1 MDTFNDALIQ
11 PDRSVSSDVRNSL
24 IITSNYDL
32 LDNDNISVSWS
43 DNIVSVK
50 RPSGLSNLS
59 KIRFRNF
66 KGSMLPYT
74 SLELPK
80 LKVHVITDAESNHGA
95 DIDGSITLWG
105 NHYNSQLVR
114 NTLDGN
120 NLISFTKPWTYNS
133 DSEIQVEYNIREC
146 IEEANRRMKEAY
158 PVIGNSVLVNTGTNT
173 WNHFQYTDY
182 YPITT
187 AGSYQFVASNTDT
200 KEVYLLWPT
209 SDNSNN
215 IIHFSAI
222 IYNDA
227 IPTIA
232 TMDLDS
238 KIAGVCVEQSD
249 ALGKW
254 YVANR
259 VYINNGSFE
268 APTWQLIYSSS
279 WLKSAVSNLSL
290 TISPK
295 ISFYTIG
302 KWGDTS
308 CIVTSE
314 RVNEPSGGNH
324 LILIYAYNN
333 GAWTKFF
340 IDPMAPDGDFV
351 CYSLVATDSWCYM
364 LIFVYTD
371 DGNKQY
377 AVPHIYKFSKSLLEG
392 TSLDSPLRLDN
403 SSVSMYIPLLK
414 DLGNWEISKFWTEKI
429 RHGTAGKETYGISI
443 MGGSP
448 DNISDSFIYFVG
460 TFVCRIVNGNI
471 FNCVESFAYKHKAS
485 EAIGK
490 DCFVKMPEGY
500 GIINYSDILT
510 YDYSNVIINK
520 GSFMGAQ
527 FYMPTSVPILQVS
540 TFNNSLMLGSFD
552 TGNISEM
559 VRLNKYL
566 GYDKNVNNGYNIRQI
581 YIFNMSSRVI
591 MGGSNLVGMI
601 NLIDGHAT
609 SYYDDFFI
617 YHNDG
622 NSTYVLNP
630 QFNYANDLRM
640 NFMIVIETEPYY
652 FMCYTPVS
660 FYPPD
665 GVSVSHIKKP
675 LIYNQLNTHIFNT
688 IEILILLTYEFNDIE
703 LTCNN
708 FPNNN
713 GVIFHINEESQ
724 VEFKEMLTDNTQDDI
739 KLQLI
744 SNNEPLT
751 LTLLKSLY
759 GNISLSLDW
768 VCF

>member
-1 MDTFNDALIQ
+1 MTNFNDALIQ
-11 PDRSVSSDVRNSL
+11 PDQSVSSDVRNSL

-50 RPSGLSNLS
+50 RPAGLSNLS

-80 LKVHVITDAESNHGA
+80 LKVHVITDMEGNHKG
-95 DIDGSITLWG
+95 DIDGSITVWG
-105 NHYNSQLVR
+105 NHFNSELVR

-120 NLISFTKPWTYNS
+120 NLISFTKPWTYDS

-158 PVIGNSVLVNTGTNT
+158 PIIGNSVLINTGTNN
-173 WNHFQYTDY
+173 WGHFEYTSY
-182 YPITT
+182 FPIPT
-187 AGSYQFVASNTDT
+187 AGSYQFIVQSSDT
-200 KEVYLLWPT
+200 KKVYLLWPT
-209 SDNSNN
+209 SANSNN
-215 IIHFSAI
+215 IIEMSAI
-222 IYNDA
+222 NNNDC
-227 IPTIA
+227 IPRIA
-232 TMDLDS
+232 TMDLDA

-249 ALGKW
+249 ASNQW
-254 YVANR
+254 YIANR

-268 APTWQLIYSSS
+268 APTWELIYSSS
-279 WLKSAVSNLSL
+279 WLKNNIRDMSL
-290 TISPK
+290 TVDHK
-295 ISFYTIG
+295 ISAYTIG
-302 KWGDTS
+302 KWENTS
-308 CIVTSE
+308 CMVTYE
-314 RVNEPSGGNH
+314 RVNEASEGKT
-324 LILIYAYNN
+324 LTLIYAYNN
-333 GAWTKFF
+333 NAWTKFF
-340 IDPMAPDGDFV
+340 IDQGQDDYV
-351 CYSLVATDSWCYM
+351 CYSFVATDSWCYM
-364 LIFVYTD
+364 LNFVYTFASKD
-371 DGNKQY
+371 KIY
-377 AVPHIYKFSKSLLEG
+377 AIPIIYKFSKSLLVG
-392 TSLDSPLRLDN
+392 TSLTSPLNLN
-403 SSVSMYIPLLK
+403 TPGISSYMPLPK
-414 DLGNWEISKFWTEKI
+414 ELGNWEISKFWTEKI
-429 RHGTAGKETYGISI
+429 RHGTFGKETYGISI

-448 DNISDSFIYFVG
+448 DNINDAFIYFVG
-460 TFVCRIVNGNI
+460 TFVCRIVNGNLE
-471 FNCVESFAYKHKAS
+471 NCVESFAYKHRAT
-485 EAIGK
+485 EALGK

-500 GIINYSDILT
+500 GLINYSDILT
-510 YDYSNVIINK
+510 YDYSNVIIHK

-527 FYMPTSVPILQVS
+527 FYMPTSLPILQMS
-540 TFNNSLMLGSFD
+540 TFDNCLMLGSFD
-552 TGNISEM
+552 TSNVIET
-559 VRLNKYL
+559 VRLNKYI
-566 GYDKNVNNGYNIRQI
+566 GYDKNVENGLNIRQV
-581 YIFNMSSRVI
+581 YIFNMSSRVL
-591 MGGSNLVGMI
+591 MGGSNVVPMI
-601 NLIDGHAT
+601 NLINNKAT
-609 SYYDDFFI
+609 SYYEDFFV

-622 NSTYVLNP
+622 NSTYVLTP
-630 QFNYANDLRM
+630 QFNYINGLKM

-660 FYPPD
+660 FHAPN
-665 GVSVSHIKKP
+665 GVSVSMIPKQ
-675 LIYNQLNTHIFNT
+675 LVYNQLNTHIFNT

-724 VEFKEMLTDNTQDDI
+724 VEFKEMLTDNTQDEI